1 MNTTSEKNENLTTSL
16 EGISLLVADVEKSV
30 AFYSKLP
37 GAQMIMHRTGQFAK
51 FKIGD
56 AHIQVVGMPPEEKT
70 FHIEMDAPD
79 LQGLYEHLKT
89 AGIEPDGPPTK
100 RFFGRTNFRVHD
112 PDGNIL
118 EFDSNEV

>member
-1 MNTTSEKNENLTTSL
+1 MNTSLEKETTVSTSL

-37 GAQMIMHRTGQFAK
+37 GAQMIMHRPGKFAK

-56 AHIQVVGMPPEEKT
+56 GHVQVVGLPPEEKS

-79 LQGLYEHLKT
+79 LQGLYDQLK
-89 AGIEPDGPPTK
+89 ASGIEPDGPPTK

-112 PDGNIL
+112 PDGNII

>member
-1 MNTTSEKNENLTTSL
+1 MNTSLERRTTVSTSL

-37 GAQMIMHRTGQFAK
+37 GAQMIMHRTGHFAK
-51 FKIGD
+51 FKIGEG
-56 AHIQVVGMPPEEKT
+56 HIQVVGLPPEEKS

-79 LQGLYEHLKT
+79 LQGLYEHLRA

-100 RFFGRTNFRVHD
+100 RSFGRTNFRVHD
-112 PDGNIL
+112 PDGNII

>member
-1 MNTTSEKNENLTTSL
+1 MNTTLGKKENLTTSL

-37 GAQMIMHRTGQFAK
+37 GAQMIMHRAGQFAK
-51 FKIGD
+51 FKVGD
-56 AHIQVVGMPPEEKT
+56 GHIQVVGMPAKEKT

-79 LQGLYEHLKT
+79 LQGLYEHLKA
-89 AGIEPDGPPTK
+89 AGIEPDSPPTK

-118 EFDSNEV
+118 EIDSSEV

>member
-1 MNTTSEKNENLTTSL
+1 MNTSLERRTTVSTSL

-30 AFYSKLP
+30 DFYSKLP

-51 FKIGD
+51 FKIGEG
-56 AHIQVVGMPPEEKT
+56 HVQVVGIPPEEKS

-79 LQGLYEHLKT
+79 LQGLYEHLKA

-112 PDGNIL
+112 PDGNII

>member
-1 MNTTSEKNENLTTSL
+1 MNTSLEKETTVSTSL

-37 GAQMIMHRTGQFAK
+37 GAQMIMHRSGQFAK

-56 AHIQVVGMPPEEKT
+56 GHVQVVGLPPEEKS

-79 LQGLYEHLKT
+79 LQGLYDQLK
-89 AGIEPDGPPTK
+89 ASGIEPDGPPTK

-112 PDGNIL
+112 PDGNII

>member
-1 MNTTSEKNENLTTSL
+1 MNTSLERRTTVSTSL

-37 GAQMIMHRTGQFAK
+37 GAQMIMRRAGHFAK
-51 FKIGD
+51 FKIGEG
-56 AHIQVVGMPPEEKT
+56 HVQVVGIPPEEKS

-79 LQGLYEHLKT
+79 LQGLYEHLRA

-100 RFFGRTNFRVHD
+100 RSFGRTNFRVHD
-112 PDGNIL
+112 PDGNII